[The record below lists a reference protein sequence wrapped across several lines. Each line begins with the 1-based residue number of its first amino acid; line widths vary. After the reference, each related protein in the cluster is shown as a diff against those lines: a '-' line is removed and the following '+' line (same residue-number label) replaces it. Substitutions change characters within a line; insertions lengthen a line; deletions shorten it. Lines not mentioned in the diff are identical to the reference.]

1 MTTFI
6 AGLIALGIPLFLI
19 GLLFLRRNKAVL
31 GFYVVAL
38 LVGLGYLTST
48 GAVDEIGTMALEK
61 FGQATA
67 EKDPGAA
74 PAPAPAPAN

>member
-6 AGLIALGIPLFLI
+6 AGLIALGVPLLLI
-19 GLLFLRRNKAVL
+19 GLLFLRRNKPVL

-38 LVGLGYLTST
+38 LIGLGYLTST
-48 GAVDEIGTMALEK
+48 GAVDEIGAMALEK

-67 EKDPGAA
+67 EKDPG
-74 PAPAPAPAN
+74 PTPAPAPAN